1 MACFALVPS
10 PYLGPS
16 CWAAVASELSSRGNS
31 VLIPTPVDAG
41 VPPYWPQHAA
51 AAAIAVPQVENLILA
66 GHGAAGPLLPAI
78 ADAAQC
84 EVATYLFVDA
94 DLPAHGASRLDLLRT
109 ADIHLGA
116 EVDQTLRAGGRHPG
130 WTDESLATVVPDARE
145 RAAVL
150 GELKSRARDFF
161 LEPLPL
167 PAGWPDAPCVYLRLS
182 QAYEGAAARAEAQGW
197 PVRRLD
203 AGHFHTVV
211 DPEGVAEAIL
221 DLCGLR

>member
-1 MACFALVPS
+1 M
-10 PYLGPS
+10 
-16 CWAAVASELSSRGNS
+16 ASELSARGNF

-51 AAAIAVPQVENLILA
+51 AAAIAVPRVENLILA
-66 GHGAAGPLLPAI
+66 GHGGAGPLLPAI
-78 ADAAQC
+78 ADAARC

-94 DLPAHGASRLDLLRT
+94 DLPAHGATRMDILRT
-109 ADIHLGA
+109 ADLHLGA
-116 EVDQTLRAGGRHPG
+116 EVDQRLRAGGRHPG
-130 WTDESLATVVPDARE
+130 WTDDELRTVIPKARA

-150 GELKSRARDFF
+150 AELKPRAKDFF

-167 PAGWPDAPCVYLRLS
+167 PAGWPDAPCAYLRLS
-182 QAYEGAAARAEAQGW
+182 RAYEGAAARAEAHGW

-211 DPEGVAEAIL
+211 DPEEVAEAIL
-221 DLCGLR
+221 DLCGLG

>member
-1 MACFALVPS
+1 M
-10 PYLGPS
+10 
-16 CWAAVASELSSRGNS
+16 
-31 VLIPTPVDAG
+31 LIPTPVDAG

-51 AAAIAVPQVENLILA
+51 AAAIAVPRVENLILA
-66 GHGAAGPLLPAI
+66 GHGGAGPLLPAI
-78 ADAAQC
+78 ADAARC

-94 DLPAHGASRLDLLRT
+94 DLPAHGATRMDMLRT
-109 ADIHLGA
+109 ADLHLGA
-116 EVDQTLRAGGRHPG
+116 EVDQRLRAGGHHPS
-130 WTDESLATVVPDARE
+130 WTDEELRTTIPKARV

-150 GELKSRARDFF
+150 AELKPRAKDFF

-182 QAYEGAAARAEAQGW
+182 QAYEGAAARAEAHGW

-211 DPEGVAEAIL
+211 DPEEVAQAIL
-221 DLCGLR
+221 DLCGLG

>member
-10 PYLGPS
+10 PFLGPS
-16 CWAAVASELSSRGNS
+16 CWAAVASELSARGNP

-41 VPPYWPQHAA
+41 VPPFWPQHAA
-51 AAAIAVPQVENLILA
+51 AAAIAVPRVENLVLA
-66 GHGAAGPLLPAI
+66 AHGGAGPLLPAI

-84 EVATYLFVDA
+84 DVGTYLFVDA
-94 DLPAHGASRLDLLRT
+94 DLPVHGATRMDLLRT
-109 ADIHLGA
+109 ADLHLGA
-116 EVDQTLRAGGRHPG
+116 EIDQTLRAGGRHPG
-130 WTDESLATVVPDARE
+130 WTDETLLAMIPDGRA

-150 GELKSRARDFF
+150 SELKPRTKEFF

-182 QAYEGAAARAEAQGW
+182 EAYEGAAARAEAQGW
-197 PVRRLD
+197 QVRRLD
-203 AGHFHTVV
+203 AGHFHAVV
-211 DPEGVAEAIL
+211 DPEEVAEAIL